1 MIGRETRITSKLY
14 RVNVKN
20 GANLRDKFAA
30 VCLYPFFHE

>member
-30 VCLYPFFHE
+30 VRVHRCLHM